1 VLAAIR
7 LPGSHLVATGGG
19 AKGSYEEGPVLC
31 GIWWR
36 GWWCGCGRDND
47 DRFCINI
54 EWSNIIIVYLMMEHF
69 ADSIHCLAVVMTMFK
84 KHLHATI
91 PAIYCLFFTHHR
103 MYIIY

>member
-1 VLAAIR
+1 
-7 LPGSHLVATGGG
+7 
-19 AKGSYEEGPVLC
+19 
-31 GIWWR
+31 
-36 GWWCGCGRDND
+36 
-47 DRFCINI
+47 
-54 EWSNIIIVYLMMEHF
+54 MEHF